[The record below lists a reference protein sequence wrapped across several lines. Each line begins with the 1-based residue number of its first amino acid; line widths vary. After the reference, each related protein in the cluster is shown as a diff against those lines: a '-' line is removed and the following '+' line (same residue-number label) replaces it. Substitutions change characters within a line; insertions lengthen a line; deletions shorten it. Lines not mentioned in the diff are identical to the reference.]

1 MANRKYCK
9 MKEIDDVMGGAAAW
23 ENVDSTEIQCDEC
36 GHKRAYFFQVCIIYK
51 NLIVLKFE

>member
-23 ENVDSTEIQCDEC
+23 ENVDSTEIQCEEC
-36 GHKRAYFFQVCIIYK
+36 GHKRAYFFQVKAY
-51 NLIVLKFE
+51 F